1 MYNPLYCSEESIEP
15 PSPSFTETD
24 ASDAVDK
31 ESDLQVIEDC
41 NANAGLA
48 TSRASDVPSLANCST
63 EGDTHTSNVNTVE
76 MEITCAILRALNLV
90 DQMQGSVADFE
101 DVLLFSKELFC
112 RNDAELEELWPS
124 NWWETQKLLKTCGYK
139 DPRELYICLDESH
152 NQMKL
157 MVYL

>member
-1 MYNPLYCSEESIEP
+1 MFNPLYRSEEGIEP
-15 PSPSFTETD
+15 PSSSFTETN
-24 ASDAVDK
+24 ASDAVGK
-31 ESDLQVIEDC
+31 ESDLQVMEDW

-48 TSRASDVPSLANCST
+48 TSGASDVPSLANSSTST
-63 EGDTHTSNVNTVE
+63 EGDTHTSHVNNVK

-101 DVLLFSKELFC
+101 DVLVFSKELFC
-112 RNDAELEELWPS
+112 RNDAELKELWPR

-152 NQMKL
+152 
-157 MVYL
+157 YCH